1 MPRCT
6 APTEKP
12 GWSRTCSASGF
23 IALTVLMFVNNC
35 AAHPHI
41 TSLEAITLQFLPPNT
56 TSHLQPMDQGIIMN
70 LKVNYRRLLLQHLL
84 QSYDSGATPEQVNVK
99 EAIEMIDLAWRNVK
113 CDGIARC
120 FAKAGFI
127 TGHQDPEQGPA
138 QEQDQEQ
145 DQGPAQEQDRPDNIS
160 SHLAQHIQLPESF
173 SQYLQSDAGIHC
185 REEPTDEEIA
195 DSVAAERSGDVVDEE
210 AEDEEPS
217 TPAEDQ
223 GPRSVSE
230 CLELM
235 QRVRHFLCSRTDMN
249 DEIYGN
255 AADIL
260 QYLSQAQHDK
270 LAQRKITNFF
280 KQ

>member
-1 MPRCT
+1 M
-6 APTEKP
+6 
-12 GWSRTCSASGF
+12 
-23 IALTVLMFVNNC
+23 
-35 AAHPHI
+35 
-41 TSLEAITLQFLPPNT
+41 
-56 TSHLQPMDQGIIMN
+56 
-70 LKVNYRRLLLQHLL
+70 
-84 QSYDSGATPEQVNVK
+84 
-99 EAIEMIDLAWRNVK
+99 
-113 CDGIARC
+113 
-120 FAKAGFI
+120 
-127 TGHQDPEQGPA
+127 
-138 QEQDQEQ
+138 
-145 DQGPAQEQDRPDNIS
+145 
-160 SHLAQHIQLPESF
+160 
-173 SQYLQSDAGIHC
+173 QSDAGIHC

-195 DSVAAERSGDVVDEE
+195 DSVAAERSGVVVDEE

-270 LAQRKITNFF
+270 LAQRKITDFF